1 MFRIITFLLVKVV
14 YSKGDMV
21 KVTSADIV
29 SLSIGGANYVL
40 QTALLFLNCS
50 EEKDSW
56 TNELQ
61 SARQLWHIFADKYC
75 SEDLIQRS

>member
-40 QTALLFLNCS
+40 
-50 EEKDSW
+50 
-56 TNELQ
+56 
-61 SARQLWHIFADKYC
+61 
-75 SEDLIQRS
+75 